1 MINLETLII
10 ELTLIAINTI
20 VIGFGYMLRRS
31 MAHMDS
37 QIARLLDDNASLQT
51 IINGSDLRP
60 GVKTRLTVLE
70 ERVDEHDNSKLRTE
84 EQISKIIDTIQTLT
98 SAIHAHNIK
107 NSDDLGELKAE
118 IREFSGILK
127 GLANEGIR

>member
-1 MINLETLII
+1 MLDLETLII
-10 ELTLIAINTI
+10 ELALIAINTI
-20 VIGFGYMLRRS
+20 IVGFGYMLRGS
-31 MAHMDS
+31 MAHMDT
-37 QIARLLDDNASLQT
+37 QIARLVEDNAALQT
-51 IINGSDLRP
+51 VINGSDLRP
-60 GVKTRLTVLE
+60 GVKTRITVLE
-70 ERVDEHDNSKLRTE
+70 ERVDVHDSSRAKTE
-84 EQISKIIDTIQTLT
+84 EQISKIIDTIQALT